1 MLPEKSIY
9 AVEMRLKRIL
19 EAVAERICCPEAHR
33 SVWRNWI
40 LEGAHRTFGSQT
52 LDRAA
57 SQPISKA
64 GRPAIHPRQNPLP
77 VEKDLDRCRLPCSD
91 SAIPSVG
98 RIQTSYAVTTMQG
111 RMTNPDLN
119 LRYVPD
125 LRLKCNL
132 TSRYFT
138 FSANISRKLTV
149 RIPPEIQMA
158 RNPRC
163 MERFPP
169 IPAPIA
175 KKKIIPK

>member
-1 MLPEKSIY
+1 
-9 AVEMRLKRIL
+9 MRLKRIL

-77 VEKDLDRCRLPCSD
+77 VEKDLDRCCLPCSD

-98 RIQTSYAVTTMQG
+98 RIQASYAVIHMQG
-111 RMTNPDLN
+111 RMTNPDLKRQAPEN
-119 LRYVPD
+119 LIR
-125 LRLKCNL
+125 NL
-132 TSRYFT
+132 PVSFHKRHSRSVFYSGSPMVSTS
-138 FSANISRKLTV
+138 SIS
-149 RIPPEIQMA
+149 P
-158 RNPRC
+158 
-163 MERFPP
+163 
-169 IPAPIA
+169 
-175 KKKIIPK
+175 KIS

>member
-1 MLPEKSIY
+1 
-9 AVEMRLKRIL
+9 MRLKRIL

-98 RIQTSYAVTTMQG
+98 RIQASYAVIHMQG
-111 RMTNPDLN
+111 RMTNPDSQC
-119 LRYVPD
+119 PAD
-125 LRLKCNL
+125 
-132 TSRYFT
+132 T
-138 FSANISRKLTV
+138 FLDIGNAKIRIDGQIKVGCRAPHSAGIVVIIV
-149 RIPPEIQMA
+149 RAVSVLPVDFVRGI
-158 RNPRC
+158 
-163 MERFPP
+163 FF
-169 IPAPIA
+169 
-175 KKKIIPK
+175 